1 MRKQKYDWNEIQKFY
16 DDGNTWRDVHK
27 KYGVANRSIQK
38 AVIRGSLKLRN
49 KSEAVILHIQKNGTR
64 KHTDESKQKISKSRL
79 KFLMENPDKVPYII
93 NHSSKK
99 SYPEIIFEN
108 ALISSKITGWK
119 YQFRNG
125 IYQYDFAFPK
135 QKIDVEIDG
144 GTHLN
149 EKVKKIDERRDEFSR
164 QSGWKVIRFTA
175 SQVKQNVINCIDI
188 LKKHLQMDR

>member
-16 DDGNTWRDVHK
+16 DDGNTWRDIHK

-64 KHTDESKQKISKSRL
+64 KHTDESKQKISKARL

-175 SQVKQNVINCIDI
+175 SQVKQDVIKCIDI

>member
-1 MRKQKYDWNEIQKFY
+1 M
-16 DDGNTWRDVHK
+16 T
-27 KYGVANRSIQK
+27 
-38 AVIRGSLKLRN
+38 
-49 KSEAVILHIQKNGTR
+49 
-64 KHTDESKQKISKSRL
+64 
-79 KFLMENPDKVPYII
+79 
-93 NHSSKK
+93 
-99 SYPEIIFEN
+99 
-108 ALISSKITGWK
+108 